1 MKKILKILI
10 GVIVF
15 LTLPA
20 LLFFGVLYLKYNED
34 LPIGQEGEKA
44 DLLAHNMLKSLD
56 YESYKETDYIEWSF
70 RNSRLY
76 KWNKRENICVVQ
88 WKDFKVDL
96 HLNYIERSL
105 AAVHNFNVVGEK
117 RDELVDKARSY
128 FNNDSFWLVAPYKVF
143 DKGVKRSIVNLD
155 NDDEVVL
162 DAVKKVKAANHHI
175 EEVFCPFPVHG
186 LDKAM
191 GLAPTR
197 IAITSFMY
205 GITGL
210 GIAIWLTYYT
220 MIADWPQDIGG
231 KPSFSWAENMPAFVP
246 IMFELTV
253 FFAAHLMVI
262 TFYMRS
268 RIWPFKKAENPDPR
282 TTDDHF
288 LMEIEIH
295 DNEEELTTLLNETGA
310 VEINV
315 VDKH

>member
-1 MKKILKILI
+1 MSSSK
-10 GVIVF
+10 VIHAF
-15 LTLPA
+15 
-20 LLFFGVLYLKYNED
+20 Y
-34 LPIGQEGEKA
+34 
-44 DLLAHNMLKSLD
+44 
-56 YESYKETDYIEWSF
+56 
-70 RNSRLY
+70 
-76 KWNKRENICVVQ
+76 
-88 WKDFKVDL
+88 
-96 HLNYIERSL
+96 
-105 AAVHNFNVVGEK
+105 
-117 RDELVDKARSY
+117 
-128 FNNDSFWLVAPYKVF
+128 
-143 DKGVKRSIVNLD
+143 

-175 EEVFCPFPVHG
+175 EEVFCAFPVHG

-288 LMEIEIH
+288 LMEIELH
-295 DNEEELTTLLNETGA
+295 DNEEELTALLNETGA

>member
-1 MKKILKILI
+1 MSSSK
-10 GVIVF
+10 VIHAF
-15 LTLPA
+15 
-20 LLFFGVLYLKYNED
+20 Y
-34 LPIGQEGEKA
+34 
-44 DLLAHNMLKSLD
+44 
-56 YESYKETDYIEWSF
+56 
-70 RNSRLY
+70 
-76 KWNKRENICVVQ
+76 
-88 WKDFKVDL
+88 
-96 HLNYIERSL
+96 
-105 AAVHNFNVVGEK
+105 
-117 RDELVDKARSY
+117 
-128 FNNDSFWLVAPYKVF
+128 
-143 DKGVKRSIVNLD
+143 

-191 GLAPTR
+191 GIAPTR

-231 KPSFSWAENMPAFVP
+231 KPSFSWGENMPAFVP
-246 IMFELTV
+246 IMFEMTV

>member
-1 MKKILKILI
+1 MSSSK
-10 GVIVF
+10 VIHAF
-15 LTLPA
+15 
-20 LLFFGVLYLKYNED
+20 Y
-34 LPIGQEGEKA
+34 
-44 DLLAHNMLKSLD
+44 
-56 YESYKETDYIEWSF
+56 
-70 RNSRLY
+70 
-76 KWNKRENICVVQ
+76 
-88 WKDFKVDL
+88 
-96 HLNYIERSL
+96 
-105 AAVHNFNVVGEK
+105 
-117 RDELVDKARSY
+117 
-128 FNNDSFWLVAPYKVF
+128 
-143 DKGVKRSIVNLD
+143 

-210 GIAIWLTYYT
+210 SIAIWLTYYT

-268 RIWPFKKAENPDPR
+268 RIWPFKAAENPDPR

-288 LMEIEIH
+288 LMEIELH

>member
-1 MKKILKILI
+1 MSSSK
-10 GVIVF
+10 VIHAF
-15 LTLPA
+15 
-20 LLFFGVLYLKYNED
+20 Y
-34 LPIGQEGEKA
+34 
-44 DLLAHNMLKSLD
+44 
-56 YESYKETDYIEWSF
+56 
-70 RNSRLY
+70 
-76 KWNKRENICVVQ
+76 
-88 WKDFKVDL
+88 
-96 HLNYIERSL
+96 
-105 AAVHNFNVVGEK
+105 
-117 RDELVDKARSY
+117 
-128 FNNDSFWLVAPYKVF
+128 
-143 DKGVKRSIVNLD
+143 

-210 GIAIWLTYYT
+210 SIAIWLTYYT
-220 MIADWPQDIGG
+220 MIADWPQDIRG

-268 RIWPFKKAENPDPR
+268 RIWPFKAAENPDPR

-288 LMEIEIH
+288 LMEIELH

>member
-1 MKKILKILI
+1 MSSSK
-10 GVIVF
+10 VIHAF
-15 LTLPA
+15 
-20 LLFFGVLYLKYNED
+20 Y
-34 LPIGQEGEKA
+34 
-44 DLLAHNMLKSLD
+44 
-56 YESYKETDYIEWSF
+56 
-70 RNSRLY
+70 
-76 KWNKRENICVVQ
+76 
-88 WKDFKVDL
+88 
-96 HLNYIERSL
+96 
-105 AAVHNFNVVGEK
+105 
-117 RDELVDKARSY
+117 
-128 FNNDSFWLVAPYKVF
+128 
-143 DKGVKRSIVNLD
+143 

-197 IAITSFMY
+197 LAITAFMY

-210 GIAIWLTYYT
+210 SVAIWLTYYT
-220 MIADWPQDIGG
+220 MIANWPQDIGG

-288 LMEIEIH
+288 LMEIAIH
-295 DNEEELTTLLNETGA
+295 DNEEELTSLLKETGA

-315 VDKH
+315 VDNKH